1 MRKTIQSL
9 QLPISL
15 AILLSIQA
23 VEPACAKDDEFEADP
38 DVASFHST
46 PRAPVKAGKVSGGY
60 HRSVYAGPTHSR
72 NKTAPDTTYNIN
84 TVNYDDYLRS
94 MGKKPSNSTQVFNV
108 QSNSNNRSRGNGDP
122 GSNQSEQER
131 PFVLTAVDNETV
143 SAKKPKGSILSKVTR
158 APRAALGVAVA
169 VPVNIA
175 RDTTKYT
182 KQMRTSMV
190 DGIGVD
196 TEHHDLVGHMFAA
209 GTAIPFGVG
218 TGIVQGTIKGFRQGV
233 GKEKP
238 LSAETSIPGKQSASL
253 PEPDRT
259 E

>member
-1 MRKTIQSL
+1 MKNLIQSL
-9 QLPISL
+9 RLPIPMAL
-15 AILLSIQA
+15 LLSLQL
-23 VEPACAKDDEFEADP
+23 VVPASADEFDTDP
-38 DVASFHST
+38 DLTPFRKT
-46 PRAPVKAGKVSGGY
+46 PRAPIKEGKVNGGY
-60 HRSVYAGPTHSR
+60 HRSIYSGYSGTQAANGR

-84 TVNYDDYLRS
+84 TVNYEDYLKS
-94 MGKKPSNSTQVFNV
+94 MNRKSQSGTHATTVTNGGSGTASDERTQ
-108 QSNSNNRSRGNGDP
+108 S
-122 GSNQSEQER
+122 ER
-131 PFVLTAVDNETV
+131 PFVLTAVDNEV
-143 SAKKPKGSILSKVTR
+143 APVKKPKTSILSKVTR

-196 TEHHDLVGHMFAA
+196 TSQHDLVGHTFAA

-218 TGIVQGTIKGFRQGV
+218 AGIVQGTIKGFRHGTGRDKQ
-233 GKEKP
+233 
-238 LSAETSIPGKQSASL
+238 LSAESPNPRKQTAALSDQ
-253 PEPDRT
+253 EQT